1 MFCTIPEALEE
12 LRAGRLLVIVDDEDR
27 ENEGDLATV
36 AELVTPEAVNF
47 MASHGRG
54 LICCPLTG
62 QRLEQ
67 LDIPMM
73 VQHNTA
79 AMGTAFCVSVDARRC
94 ESSGSSAADR
104 ALTIQT
110 LIDSASRPSDLVR
123 PGHVFPIRAL
133 PGGVLKRAGHTEA
146 IVDLAR
152 IAGLKPAG
160 VICEIMNEDGSMAR
174 LRELK
179 RFSEEHELKM
189 ITIASLI
196 EYRLANETIV
206 RQVAE
211 TRLPTEWGEFRVFA
225 FQNEIDQG
233 QHLAL
238 IMGQPSHDRPTL
250 VRVQVECL
258 TGDALGSQRCHCR
271 MRLDQSLRAIAT
283 RGEGVLVY
291 LRLEGSGGRLVAKL
305 EAYQTI
311 DRGQPVPDP
320 HQTWD
325 PREYGT
331 GAQVLRAL
339 GLGKIELL
347 TSDARRLA
355 GIRGY
360 GLDVVGH
367 VTLGADEPTDTA
379 RASTRPK
386 AAPKARSKTARQTSS
401 GRKRPTRTQSTA
413 RRAQRG

>member
-27 ENEGDLATV
+27 ENEGDLAMA
-36 AELVTPEAVNF
+36 AELITPEAVNF

-62 QRLEQ
+62 ERLER

-73 VQHNTA
+73 VQRNTA
-79 AMGTAFCVSVDARRC
+79 VMGTAFCVSVDAHQS

-110 LIDSASRPSDLVR
+110 LADSASRPSDLVR

-133 PGGVLKRAGHTEA
+133 SGGVLKRAGHTEA

-152 IAGLKPAG
+152 MSGLKPAG

-174 LRELK
+174 LAELQ
-179 RFSEEHELKM
+179 RFREEHKLKM

-211 TRLPTEWGEFRVFA
+211 TRLPTEWGEFRVLA

-233 QHLAL
+233 QHVAL
-238 IMGQPSHDRPTL
+238 VMGHPSHDRPSL

-271 MRLDQSLRAIAT
+271 LRLDQSLRAIAR

-291 LRLEGSGGRLVAKL
+291 LRLEGSGGRLVSKL
-305 EAYQTI
+305 QAYQTI

-331 GAQVLRAL
+331 GAQILRAL
-339 GLGKIELL
+339 GLGKIEVL
-347 TSDARRLA
+347 TSDTRRLA

-360 GLDVVGH
+360 GLDVIGH
-367 VTLGADEPTDTA
+367 VTLGAEESEGATPPSTHPKTA
-379 RASTRPK
+379 PKTRHKTPRPRSSHTRP
-386 AAPKARSKTARQTSS
+386 TGT
-401 GRKRPTRTQSTA
+401 TA
-413 RRAQRG
+413 RRAQHG

>member
-1 MFCTIPEALEE
+1 MPESIPTILDD
-12 LRAGRLLVIVDDEDR
+12 LREGRMIILVDDEDR
-27 ENEGDLATV
+27 ENEGDLAMV
-36 AELVTPEAVNF
+36 AELVTPEAVNI

-67 LDIPMM
+67 LDIPLM

-104 ALTIQT
+104 ARTIQT
-110 LIDSASRPSDLVR
+110 LIDSASRPADLVR

-146 IVDLAR
+146 IVDLGR

-160 VICEIMNEDGSMAR
+160 VICEIMNEDGTMAR
-174 LRELK
+174 LRERE
-179 RFSEEHELKM
+179 RFTVEQELKL

-206 RQVAE
+206 QKVAE

-238 IMGQPSHDRPTL
+238 VMGQPSHDRPTL

-271 MRLDQSLRAIAT
+271 MRLDQSLRAIAA

-291 LRLEGSGGRLVAKL
+291 LRLEGSGGRLVSKL
-305 EAYQTI
+305 EAYQMI

-367 VTLGADEPTDTA
+367 VTLGADGPA
-379 RASTRPK
+379 GAAPSSTRAK
-386 AAPKARSKTARQTSS
+386 AAPKARSKTAPQASS
-401 GRKRPTRTQSTA
+401 RTRPARTGSST

>member
-1 MFCTIPEALEE
+1 MFCPIPEALEE

-27 ENEGDLATV
+27 ENEGDLGMA

-67 LDIPMM
+67 LDIPLM
-73 VQHNTA
+73 VQRNTA
-79 AMGTAFCVSVDARRC
+79 VMGTAFCVSVDARRS

-104 ALTIQT
+104 ALTIRT
-110 LIDSASRPSDLVR
+110 LVDSASCPSDLVR

-133 PGGVLKRAGHTEA
+133 SGGVLKRAGHTEA

-152 IAGLKPAG
+152 MAGLKPAG
-160 VICEIMNEDGSMAR
+160 VICEIMSEDGSMAR
-174 LRELK
+174 LRELQ
-179 RFSEEHELKM
+179 RFSEEHKLKM

-211 TRLPTEWGEFRVFA
+211 TRLPTEWGEFRVLA
-225 FQNEIDQG
+225 FQNDIDQG

-238 IMGQPSHDRPTL
+238 IMGRPSHDKPSL

-271 MRLDQSLRAIAT
+271 MRLDQSLRAIAR

-291 LRLEGSGGRLVAKL
+291 LRLEGSGGRLVSKL
-305 EAYQTI
+305 QAYQTI
-311 DRGQPVPDP
+311 DSGQPVPDP

-331 GAQVLRAL
+331 GAQILRAL

-367 VTLGADEPTDTA
+367 ITLGADESAGATP
-379 RASTRPK
+379 ASTRPK
-386 AAPKARSKTARQTSS
+386 AAPKAHRQSPRPAS
-401 GRKRPTRTQSTA
+401 GRKRSTRTQSTA

>member
-1 MFCTIPEALEE
+1 VFSTIPEALEE
-12 LRAGRLLVIVDDEDR
+12 LRAGRLIVIVDDEDR
-27 ENEGDLATV
+27 ENEGDLAMA
-36 AELVTPEAVNF
+36 AEHVTPEGINF

-54 LICCPLTG
+54 LICCPLTAE
-62 QRLEQ
+62 RLEQ
-67 LDIPMM
+67 LDVPLM
-73 VQHNTA
+73 VQNNTA
-79 AMGTAFCVSVDARRC
+79 VMGTAFCVSVDARKC
-94 ESSGSSAADR
+94 ESSGSSTADR
-104 ALTIQT
+104 ALTVRT
-110 LIDSASRPSDLVR
+110 LIDSTSRPSDLVR
-123 PGHVFPIRAL
+123 PGHIFPIRAL
-133 PGGVLKRAGHTEA
+133 AGGVLKRAGHTEA
-146 IVDLAR
+146 IVDLVR
-152 IAGLKPAG
+152 MAGLRPAG

-174 LRELK
+174 LPQLERFTRERDL
-179 RFSEEHELKM
+179 RM

-196 EYRLANETIV
+196 EYRLAHETIV

-211 TRLPTEWGEFRVFA
+211 TRLPTEWGEFRVIA
-225 FQNEIDQG
+225 FQNDIDDG

-238 IMGQPSHDRPTL
+238 VMGQPSAERPAL

-258 TGDALGSQRCHCR
+258 TGDALGSQRCNCR
-271 MRLDQSLRAIAT
+271 MRLDQSLRAIAR

-291 LRLEGSGGRLVAKL
+291 LRLEGAGNRLVSKL
-305 EAYQTI
+305 AAYQTI
-311 DRGQPVPDP
+311 DQGQPVPDP
-320 HQTWD
+320 HQSWD

-367 VTLGADEPTDTA
+367 VTLSDLAKAPAAKPAKPVRTGA
-379 RASTRPK
+379 
-386 AAPKARSKTARQTSS
+386 AAPKRARSAAAPKKS
-401 GRKRPTRTQSTA
+401 PA